1 MLLKLPFFLKPP
13 NHSRTEA
20 DVAYLGNYFIGKSKL
35 FSLKIMTL
43 SLTEKAAE
51 KLTKFLQDS
60 NKGIRISV
68 VDGGCSGYQYSLNI
82 ANAPKADDLLL
93 EKDKLQIFIDPI
105 SAPLLDGVVV
115 DYIEGLTES
124 GLKFINPNATET
136 CSCGKSFQAGG
147 CTPTGVPCS

>member
-1 MLLKLPFFLKPP
+1 
-13 NHSRTEA
+13 
-20 DVAYLGNYFIGKSKL
+20 
-35 FSLKIMTL
+35 MTI
-43 SLTEKAAE
+43 SLTAKAASQ
-51 KLTKFLQDS
+51 LTKFLQDS

-68 VDGGCSGYQYSLNI
+68 VDGGCSGYEYSLNI
-82 ANAPKADDLLL
+82 ANAPKEDDLLL
-93 EKDKLQIFIDPI
+93 EKDNLQIFIDPK
-105 SAPLLDGVVV
+105 SAPLLDGVIV

>member
-1 MLLKLPFFLKPP
+1 
-13 NHSRTEA
+13 
-20 DVAYLGNYFIGKSKL
+20 
-35 FSLKIMTL
+35 MTI
-43 SLTEKAAE
+43 SLTEKAASQ
-51 KLTKFLQDS
+51 LTKFLKDS
-60 NKGIRISV
+60 NQGIRISV
-68 VDGGCSGYQYSLNI
+68 VDGGCSGYEYSLNI

-93 EKDKLQIFIDPI
+93 YKDNLQIFIDPK
-105 SAPLLDGVVV
+105 SAPLLEGVVV